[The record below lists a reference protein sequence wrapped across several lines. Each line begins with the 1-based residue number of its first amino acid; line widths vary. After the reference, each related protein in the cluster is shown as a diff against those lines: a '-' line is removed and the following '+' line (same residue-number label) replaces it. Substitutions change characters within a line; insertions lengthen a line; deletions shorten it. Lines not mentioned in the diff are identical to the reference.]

1 MIVEKKYCKKCG
13 YETLHR
19 NSKPDYWSCIR
30 CGNSIIE
37 KVEIR
42 EEDINKEEISYW
54 LYIDEQYIYFN
65 DMVSANVTT
74 REEIRKLLNGDALRI
89 PMFRVKN

>member
-1 MIVEKKYCKKCG
+1 MIVEKKYCRKCG

-19 NSKPDYWSCIR
+19 CSKPDYWSCIK

-42 EEDINKEEISYW
+42 EEDIDYSEKSY
-54 LYIDEQYIYFN
+54 YIYAQDEFIFFN
-65 DMVSANVTT
+65 DMLGTNVFLK
-74 REEIRKLLNGDALRI
+74 EEIRKLLQGEILRV
-89 PMFRVKN
+89 PVYRHK